1 MMTWITPVKVLII
14 SEDENDF
21 NLLKTQF
28 STIPRSHNY
37 VLYWCNSYE
46 KAINAMLKSQYDI
59 YLVYYPLDLSPGYD
73 LLNEAVKS
81 NVAEP
86 IIIVSDSDDFTKD
99 QEALEKGASAY
110 LLKDGLDALSLE
122 RTIRYV
128 MHQKKLM
135 RQMKE
140 SELRFRTIFEKSPD
154 PIVITDSSG
163 NIVDVNSACEKF
175 FGVPRIKFLKNN
187 AIKFYKNSSDR
198 TALISE
204 IEQKGTVSNFIVD
217 LIAAE
222 DAIKRCSISSFIQIS
237 QHGNDELFHTVIHD
251 ISRISTAPI
260 IESFG

>member
-86 IIIVSDSDDFTKD
+86 IIIVSDSDDSQKT
-99 QEALEKGASAY
+99 
-110 LLKDGLDALSLE
+110 
-122 RTIRYV
+122 
-128 MHQKKLM
+128 KKLSKREPLPICLRMAWM
-135 RQMKE
+135 RCFL
-140 SELRFRTIFEKSPD
+140 S
-154 PIVITDSSG
+154 
-163 NIVDVNSACEKF
+163 
-175 FGVPRIKFLKNN
+175 VP
-187 AIKFYKNSSDR
+187 Y
-198 TALISE
+198 
-204 IEQKGTVSNFIVD
+204 GM
-217 LIAAE
+217 
-222 DAIKRCSISSFIQIS
+222 
-237 QHGNDELFHTVIHD
+237 
-251 ISRISTAPI
+251 
-260 IESFG
+260 